1 MLKDQVRAL
10 NRTTSLQIMLLIVV
24 TQIATAILA
33 YKFLYISQSDLSK
46 LDTAQIQEYIQK
58 LQDINSLVCVDAAG
72 LSREGASWEP
82 FVEQYGELIRPCQ
95 SDCLCVKMSENRD
108 LKKTA

>member
-46 LDTAQIQEYIQK
+46 LDTAQIQQYI
-58 LQDINSLVCVDAAG
+58 
-72 LSREGASWEP
+72 
-82 FVEQYGELIRPCQ
+82 
-95 SDCLCVKMSENRD
+95 
-108 LKKTA
+108 